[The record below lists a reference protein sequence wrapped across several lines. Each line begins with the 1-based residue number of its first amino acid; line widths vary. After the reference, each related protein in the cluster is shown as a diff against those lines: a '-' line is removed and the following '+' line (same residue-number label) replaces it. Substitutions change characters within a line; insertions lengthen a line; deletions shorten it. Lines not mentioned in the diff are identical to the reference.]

1 MQLSVVILNYNVRYF
16 LELCVKS
23 VLASISDLDAEIIV
37 VDNNST
43 DGSCEMLSEIFKDTV
58 KVIKNSENIGFSK
71 AYNQAVNSCL
81 GEYVCILN
89 PDTIVAEDT
98 FKKAL
103 ITMKDSAIGAMGC
116 RMIDG
121 TGQFLPES
129 KRNIPSPI
137 VALKKIL
144 GKTTSYYSSL
154 QENQN
159 GYVDILAGAF
169 IIVPKNLYKQVG
181 GFDEDYFMYG
191 EDIDFSMK
199 ILKKGFKNF
208 YNADITIVHFK
219 GESTMKNKSYAKRFY
234 GAMYL
239 FYKKHYTKSFVWGGF
254 VYLLINILKLKYL
267 FVNDNDSSK
276 FLYKKETSKVLSAD
290 KLNYKSII
298 SKLDDLKE
306 NFFIQP
312 NESDYAIGSWGAERK
327 GKMIRL

>member
-43 DGSCEMLSEIFKDTV
+43 DGSCEMLSDIFEDTV
-58 KVIKNSENIGFSK
+58 KVIKNSQNIGFSK

-103 ITMKDSAIGAMGC
+103 VTMRDSSIGAMGC

-121 TGQFLPES
+121 AGQFLPES

-137 VALKKIL
+137 VAIKKIL
-144 GKTTSYYSSL
+144 GKTAPYYSSL
-154 QENQN
+154 LENQN
-159 GYVDILAGAF
+159 GYIDILAGAF
-169 IIVPKNLYKQVG
+169 IIVPKNLYAQVG

-208 YNADITIVHFK
+208 YCADITIVHFK

-239 FYKKHYTKSFVWGGF
+239 FYKKHYTNSFVWGAF

-267 FVNDNDSSK
+267 FFNANDSSK
-276 FLYKKETSKVLSAD
+276 FLEKKETSKVLSAD
-290 KLNYKSII
+290 KLTYKSII
-298 SKLDDLKE
+298 SKLDNLEE

-312 NESDYAIGSWGAERK
+312 NESDYAIGSWGADRK